1 MCTCV
6 SVILPAKSTSVVY
19 RIKGDITAGRRAL
32 SRIIYISIHYY
43 LLARVYK
50 NVVITLSCQ
59 YSCSC
64 LLIFLMLN
72 SGLFIVI
79 IREGPAYIVLSY
91 LTLLIQTYPIWLPF
105 PAPIGAMLDFAC
117 LSVLRFCISDGVISR
132 YPGSLSCQSSASF
145 HLLNTNFHLPKH
157 PFVLTSRVLWV
168 YLTLSVV
175 YLRASSLSHTEAH

>member
-1 MCTCV
+1 MC
-6 SVILPAKSTSVVY
+6 ILPAKLTSVVY

-91 LTLLIQTYPIWLPF
+91 LTLLMIFQTYPIWLPF
-105 PAPIGAMLDFAC
+105 PAPMGLCWTLFAC
-117 LSVLRFCISDGVISR
+117 LSVLGFCISDGVISR
-132 YPGSLSCQSSASF
+132 YPESLSHQSSASF

>member
-1 MCTCV
+1 MC
-6 SVILPAKSTSVVY
+6 ILPAESTSVVY

-50 NVVITLSCQ
+50 NVVITLSCR

-72 SGLFIVI
+72 PGLFIVI

-91 LTLLIQTYPIWLPF
+91 LTLLMIFQTYPIWLPF
-105 PAPIGAMLDFAC
+105 PAPIGAMLDFVC
-117 LSVLRFCISDGVISR
+117 LLVCFGVLYFRWSDIKVPGELIMSIFRFFS
-132 YPGSLSCQSSASF
+132 P
-145 HLLNTNFHLPKH
+145 P
-157 PFVLTSRVLWV
+157 
-168 YLTLSVV
+168 
-175 YLRASSLSHTEAH
+175 